1 MSFSAALLSTLTR
14 RSSQPSSLRHPPTVC
29 GLTASR
35 AAISALVLSSR
46 ERNSRRASSR
56 ILRLALP
63 IGAHLQETRGEI
75 GQTTGLPVASLR
87 AVTGHLDGALDELLL
102 LRGHHE
108 RQDPRQDLLGVGGL
122 LLEERG
128 DLFGRELQEGMQL
141 LELLLG
147 LGQKAAEVGQTHLTE
162 EFMEELRPAGR
173 SVLTLQAVQRGQQEF
188 RFAVVHLPDVA
199 PGLQVAQVPENGHAM
214 VAIEDLVLARFIR
227 VGSYDQERVAARP
240 LDVGPE
246 FCLQIC

>member
-75 GQTTGLPVASLR
+75 GQAACLPVASLR

-108 RQDPRQDLLGVGGL
+108 RQDSRQDLLGLGRL

-128 DLFGRELQEGMQL
+128 DLLGGELQEGVKL
-141 LELLLG
+141 LKLLLG
-147 LGQKAAEVGQTHLTE
+147 FGQKAAEVGQTHLTQ
-162 EFMEELRPAGR
+162 EFMEKLRPAGR
-173 SVLTLQAVQRGQQEF
+173 SVLALQSIQRRQQEF
-188 RFAVVHLPDVA
+188 GLAVVHLPHIA
-199 PGLQVAQVPENGHAM
+199 PGL
-214 VAIEDLVLARFIR
+214 
-227 VGSYDQERVAARP
+227 
-240 LDVGPE
+240 
-246 FCLQIC
+246 